1 MNSKLW
7 KQLVLAVIV
16 LTVCSYLFLFKEG
29 KSDPSLAKVPFVFWS
44 GFLITVLV
52 VVATFIGSKVFPFE
66 DPKKQ

>member
-1 MNSKLW
+1 MKSKQW

-16 LTVCSYLFLFKEG
+16 LTVSSYLFIFKEG
-29 KSDPSLAKVPFVFWS
+29 KLVPTLADVPFVFWS

-52 VVATFIGSKVFPFE
+52 VFATFIGSKVFPFE

>member
-1 MNSKLW
+1 MKSKQW

-16 LTVCSYLFLFKEG
+16 LTVSSYLFIFEEG
-29 KSDPSLAKVPFVFWS
+29 KLDPTLADVPFVFWS

-52 VVATFIGSKVFPFE
+52 VFATFIGSKVFPFE